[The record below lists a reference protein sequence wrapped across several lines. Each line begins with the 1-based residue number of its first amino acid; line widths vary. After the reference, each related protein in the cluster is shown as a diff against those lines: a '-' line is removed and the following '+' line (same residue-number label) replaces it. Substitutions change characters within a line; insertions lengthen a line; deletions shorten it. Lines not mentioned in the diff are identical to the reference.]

1 MRFKANIILEHQNN
15 QCQFGIEIDLD
26 DEAEMS
32 EISSKTNKAVA
43 ALKTMVNE
51 AMTLSQPNTIFTDVQ
66 ASKQLPTGPA
76 TSGQLKFL
84 KDLTGKC
91 NTTLK
96 KWCQSKGV
104 DESSITGG
112 HCQKWIPELQEK
124 LKDNFF

>member
-124 LKDNFF
+124 IKDNFF